1 MEKVTKEEESPKLEE
16 EASDNEVDNKYFCI
30 SCGDELTYSGRGKPP
45 SYCAKHKR
53 GAGTNNVVSKGV
65 NTVSPEVVALGILS
79 LSTLITGLAIGAEN
93 ILTGS
98 APKHLSDD
106 DKKIWKEEYNRIN
119 LTKEEA
125 EIIAKVIFPYIAKN
139 SFVIKHGTKIA
150 GVTDLFPLYQVLYDY
165 SSRLRQA
172 SLIKRE
178 VNNAK

>member
-1 MEKVTKEEESPKLEE
+1 MEEKKNLETSLDPEEV
-16 EASDNEVDNKYFCI
+16 SDNDNKYYCI

-65 NTVSPEVVALGILS
+65 NSVSPEAVALGILS

-125 EIIAKVIFPYIAKN
+125 EIIAKSIFPYLAKN
-139 SFVIKHGTKIA
+139 SFIIKHGEKIA
-150 GVTDLFPLYQVLYDY
+150 GVTNFFPLYEVLYNY
-165 SSRLRQA
+165 SSRLHEA
-172 SLIKRE
+172 SLIKKG
-178 VNNAK
+178 VKNAKQG